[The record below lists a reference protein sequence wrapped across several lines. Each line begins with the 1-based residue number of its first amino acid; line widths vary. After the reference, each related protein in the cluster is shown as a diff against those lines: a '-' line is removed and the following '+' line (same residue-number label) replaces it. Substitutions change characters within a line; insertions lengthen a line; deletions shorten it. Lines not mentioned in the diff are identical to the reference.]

1 MLKQRRKK
9 DFICPKNKR
18 KKWTE
23 SDNNFKLKKMPQ
35 QKLKLNKKLDKKL
48 KVKLKLKN
56 KKQISKKRK
65 MTAVY

>member
-18 KKWTE
+18 KKLIE
-23 SDNNFKLKKMPQ
+23 SDNNFKPRKMPLR
-35 QKLKLNKKLDKKL
+35 KLKLNRKLDKKL